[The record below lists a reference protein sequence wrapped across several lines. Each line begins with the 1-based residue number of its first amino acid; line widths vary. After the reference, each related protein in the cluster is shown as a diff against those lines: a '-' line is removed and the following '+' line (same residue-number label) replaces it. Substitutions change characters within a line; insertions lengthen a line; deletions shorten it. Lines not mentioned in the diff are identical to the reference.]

1 MSASVHILRCTAGIE
16 AAYVGVLACIAH
28 KERDAV
34 AHHVLVD
41 QIQHGGIDHFAQDG
55 VGLLVGIALREHL
68 PRGGRGR
75 LWAISLDIGDGCRLT
90 PEGVVD
96 KIFGIDAE
104 LVVEQVLVECG
115 DAH

>member
-1 MSASVHILRCTAGIE
+1 M
-16 AAYVGVLACIAH
+16 
-28 KERDAV
+28 
-34 AHHVLVD
+34 LVD

-68 PRGGRGR
+68 PCGGRGR
-75 LWAISLDIGDGCRLT
+75 LRAISLDIGDGCRLT

-104 LVVEQVLVECG
+104 FVVEQVLVECG